1 MSEFVTYELPQ
12 GMSRIQTNSLALENE
27 NYLPPVSGDIL
38 RFLLMPHFRVP
49 VSASR
54 LQGNFTFS

>member
-1 MSEFVTYELPQ
+1 
-12 GMSRIQTNSLALENE
+12 MSRIQTNSLALENE
-27 NYLPPVSGDIL
+27 NYLPPVSSDIL
-38 RFLLMPHFRVP
+38 RFLLMPHFGVP